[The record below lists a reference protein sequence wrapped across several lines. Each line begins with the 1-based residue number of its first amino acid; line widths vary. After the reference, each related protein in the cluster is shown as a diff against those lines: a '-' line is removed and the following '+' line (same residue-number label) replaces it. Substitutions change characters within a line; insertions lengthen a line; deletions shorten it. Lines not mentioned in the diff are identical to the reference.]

1 MLSYETISNVLSSHH
16 SLAADIIRSRNT
28 SWHPCKC
35 GVVMS
40 SWQANLCS
48 WWQFFFCACKAGIER
63 TERTALETSLVCLEY
78 LIKISDG
85 HYLLEANSS
94 KGCSLKHSVLNWG
107 DFFTI
112 TENLDTGKSFEN
124 RKALFFQ
131 LWMRFSVKYAFL
143 CISLGKESSWEV
155 KVRSA
160 AATLVYITNNIIFS
174 IFSFPFRKVKAQ

>member
-48 WWQFFFCACKAGIER
+48 WWQFFFCACKAGTER

-85 HYLLEANSS
+85 HYLLETNSS

-107 DFFTI
+107 DFYNYWKFGYRQI
-112 TENLDTGKSFEN
+112 LWKQESFVFPVMDEIQCKICFSLHLSREGK
-124 RKALFFQ
+124 
-131 LWMRFSVKYAFL
+131 
-143 CISLGKESSWEV
+143 
-155 KVRSA
+155 
-160 AATLVYITNNIIFS
+160 
-174 IFSFPFRKVKAQ
+174 